1 METSLNHSLIHLG
14 AGELLSVESGRGR
27 CLVVFS
33 GKVWITQE
41 GDIGDYIIDAGESF
55 TFDRDGMA
63 LVEALQPARMAL
75 LGGPADAADAIGYE
89 AAWLNTEPSPAAPAP
104 AMQRLRVVDAEF
116 EQDERQAA

>member
-27 CLVVFS
+27 CLVVFA

-55 TFDRDGMA
+55 TFDRHGMA
-63 LVEALQPARMAL
+63 LIEALQPARMAL
-75 LGGPADAADAIGYE
+75 LGEPADAADAIGYE
-89 AAWLNTEPSPAAPAP
+89 AAWLNTEPSPAAQVPAT
-104 AMQRLRVVDAEF
+104 QRLRVVDAEF